1 MISFLICRCHS
12 TSYVIHGLEPERTY
26 QFRVRATNCH
36 GFSQPSSPSDPIFFQ
51 PMILSASSS
60 LSSSGI
66 VGAHKERSIGL
77 EDDDE
82 DDDEEEVDED
92 CFAPQ
97 FEHSQVQVQ
106 QPGEPAFQVT

>member
-1 MISFLICRCHS
+1 MILFLICRCHS

-51 PMILSASSS
+51 PMTSAASSS
-60 LSSSGI
+60 LSSTGI
-66 VGAHKERSIGL
+66 VGAHKERPTSLG
-77 EDDDE
+77 DE
-82 DDDEEEVDED
+82 DEEVDED

-106 QPGEPAFQVT
+106 HPGEPAFQVTSN